1 MLYYCLNPVVV
12 VGGLYSFGSIK
23 AMLQSCY
30 VIFWTI
36 CSKDDFL
43 GLISSAIN
51 TVIFD
56 LYRLLIRRNNLK
68 QQANC

>member
-23 AMLQSCY
+23 AMLQFCY

-36 CSKDDFL
+36 CSKDGFL